1 MTCCTTVLVALAAEM
16 RAVRIRHELLHDEG
30 ESYLM
35 RVLEVFHIDLLA
47 IREHLFALPMLRVHL
62 RRRQAVVCTQTAG
75 IVRRVCVC
83 VSNDCGALN
92 ASKTKQQQRWRWR
105 RRSEGSTSARN

>member
-75 IVRRVCVC
+75 VVRRVCVC
-83 VSNDCGALN
+83 VKRMWSAQREQD
-92 ASKTKQQQRWRWR
+92 KTTAAAAA
-105 RRSEGSTSARN
+105 E

>member
-47 IREHLFALPMLRVHL
+47 IREHLFALSMLRVHL

-83 VSNDCGALN
+83 VCVCVKRLWSAQREQD
-92 ASKTKQQQRWRWR
+92 KTTTAVAVAAA
-105 RRSEGSTSARN
+105 E

>member
-1 MTCCTTVLVALAAEM
+1 M

-83 VSNDCGALN
+83 VCVCVKRLWSAQREQD
-92 ASKTKQQQRWRWR
+92 KTTTAVAVAAA
-105 RRSEGSTSARN
+105 E

>member
-1 MTCCTTVLVALAAEM
+1 M
-16 RAVRIRHELLHDEG
+16 RAVRIRHELLHHEG

-75 IVRRVCVC
+75 VVRRVCAC
-83 VSNDCGALN
+83 VKRLWSAQREQD
-92 ASKTKQQQRWRWR
+92 KTTTAVAVAAA
-105 RRSEGSTSARN
+105 E